1 MAPPQ
6 AVHIIDDD
14 AAVRDSMAVMLET
27 RGFDVA
33 TYASGRAFLAQ
44 GEVAGC
50 VVTDV
55 QMPDM
60 DGLQLL
66 RAFRARTPDVPVLL
80 VTARSRRALADDA
93 VAQGAQAVIEKPFR
107 PDDLVAMVQAALAGA
122 APA

>member
-66 RAFRARTPDVPVLL
+66 QAFRARTPDVPVLL
-80 VTARSRRALADDA
+80 VTARSRRTLADDA

-107 PDDLVAMVQAALAGA
+107 PDDLVAMVQAAMAGA

>member
-1 MAPPQ
+1 MAPLQ

-14 AAVRDSMAVMLET
+14 DAVRDSMAVLLET

-80 VTARSRRALADDA
+80 VTARSRRVLADDA
-93 VAQGAQAVIEKPFR
+93 VAHGARAVIEKPFR
-107 PDDLVAMVQAALAGA
+107 PDDLVALVQAAMADA
-122 APA
+122 